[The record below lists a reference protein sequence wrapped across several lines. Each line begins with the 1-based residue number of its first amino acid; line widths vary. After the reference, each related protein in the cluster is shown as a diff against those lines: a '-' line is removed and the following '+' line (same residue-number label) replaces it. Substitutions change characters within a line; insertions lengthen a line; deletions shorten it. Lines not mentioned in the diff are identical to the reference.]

1 MDKILISLWILAHC
15 VLLYLSGYAE
25 KMLVNARKLPYS
37 NWSELTQYTDKF
49 FPFSTT
55 NLLHYDITEF
65 FVYVVGGLII
75 YRIIR
80 KFYQVT

>member
-1 MDKILISLWILAHC
+1 MDRILISLWILAQC

-25 KMLVNARKLPYS
+25 KILINAKKLPYA
-37 NWSELTQYTDKF
+37 NWNELTQYADKF

-55 NLLHYDITEF
+55 DLIYYDISEF

-75 YRIIR
+75 FRIIR

>member
-1 MDKILISLWILAHC
+1 MNRILISLWILTHC
-15 VLLYLSGYAE
+15 ILLYLSGY
-25 KMLVNARKLPYS
+25 VNTLILNAKKLPYS
-37 NWSELTQYTDKF
+37 NWDELSQYSDKF
-49 FPFSTT
+49 FPFSTS

-75 YRIIR
+75 YHFIN